1 MRVSKAKAA
10 DNRRR
15 ILTTAARLFRE
26 HGIDSCGVDAITE
39 AAGLTHGAFYS
50 QFASKEAVAVEAIRL
65 ALTGSQRAL
74 DRAARGKNATNAFA
88 SIVEAYLARA
98 HRDSPGEG
106 CVIAALGTDLARQP
120 RSVREAFT
128 KGLRESLDLLAAVVP
143 GRGASSRYDEAIAAL
158 ARLSGALMLAR
169 AVSDEAL
176 SRRILKAA
184 ARRSYPPTR
193 KIGATSGRRRSAAR
207 PASGEEREIR

>member
-1 MRVSKAKAA
+1 LRVSKAKAA

-15 ILTTAARLFRE
+15 ILTTAARLFRQ
-26 HGIDSCGVDAITE
+26 HGIDSCGVDAITK

-50 QFASKEAVAVEAIRL
+50 QFASKQAVAVEAIGL
-65 ALTGSQRAL
+65 ALAASQRAL
-74 DRAARGKNATNAFA
+74 DGAALGKDAAKAFPR
-88 SIVEAYLARA
+88 IVDAYLARA

-106 CVIAALGTDLARQP
+106 CVIAALGSDLARQP

-128 KGLRESLDLLAAVVP
+128 EGLRKSLELLATVVP
-143 GRGASSRYDEAIAAL
+143 GRDASSRYDEAIAAL
-158 ARLSGALMLAR
+158 ARLSGALILAR

-184 ARRSYPPTR
+184 ARRSD
-193 KIGATSGRRRSAAR
+193 RRRVR
-207 PASGEEREIR
+207 